1 MTIFKAISSFGRRLE
16 NLLSVRRGVYA
27 GVKEEIK
34 QEFRCKTI
42 EQIRQNNDKILL
54 DDELIVI
61 KLRLPDRKQ
70 HLSKRDGYRL
80 IYMVF
85 KTQEIIVFLDIYPKR
100 EPMQQ
105 FDIDDNT
112 LASLIETYWKESE
125 NGTLENF
132 D

>member
-16 NLLSVRRGVYA
+16 NLLSIRRGMYA

-34 QEFRCKTI
+34 QEFRGKTI

-100 EPMQQ
+100 GPMQQ
-105 FDIDDNT
+105 LDIDDNT

-125 NGTLENF
+125 NGTLGNF

>member
-16 NLLSVRRGVYA
+16 NLLSIRRGVYA

-34 QEFRCKTI
+34 QEFRGKTI

-85 KTQEIIVFLDIYPKR
+85 KTQEIVVFLDIYPKR
-100 EPMQQ
+100 GPMQQ
-105 FDIDDNT
+105 LDIDDNT

-125 NGTLENF
+125 NGTLGNF